1 VAPAVAIDE
10 TRNGKA
16 SGIQLVQVE
25 GFLEVARRGSVSR
38 AAEALFITQPT
49 LTARLHALERE
60 LGTPLFLRTPHG
72 MRLTDAGRAWIPFA
86 ERALRALVDG
96 RDALQQVLSASA
108 GHLMI
113 AAAPAVSTYV
123 LPELLEQFV
132 AVHPRVEVSVRTGHS
147 EDVVD
152 LVLRDEVQ
160 IGLGRSIRHPD
171 LELRP
176 FHTEE
181 LVLVCA
187 PDHPFS
193 KRQSVPMADVARQK
207 LIMFDRASSYYEI
220 TQGAF
225 LSAGVKLR
233 GLMELDSIE
242 AAKKMVE
249 RGLGVALL
257 PSSAVAREVA
267 AKTLRVVKMSDAPP
281 MHNTIV
287 AYRRGDAGEPMGIV
301 AAFLTL
307 LETRD

>member
-1 VAPAVAIDE
+1 MAIE
-10 TRNGKA
+10 ESRAGKP

-49 LTARLHALERE
+49 LTARLHGLERE
-60 LGTPLFLRTPHG
+60 LGTALFLRTPQG
-72 MRLTDAGRAWIPFA
+72 MRLTDAGRAWVPFA

-96 RDALQQVLSASA
+96 RDALEQVKSASA
-108 GHLMI
+108 GHLLI
-113 AAAPAVSTYV
+113 AAAPAVSTYL
-123 LPELLEQFV
+123 LPELLERFV
-132 AVHPRVEVSVRTGHS
+132 AAHPRVEVSVRTGHS

-160 IGLGRSIRHPD
+160 IGLGRAIRHPD

-176 FHTEE
+176 FHTED
-181 LVLVCA
+181 LVLVCS
-187 PDHPFS
+187 PDHPFTQ
-193 KRQSVPMADVARQK
+193 RQTVELAELAEQK
-207 LIMFDRASSYYEI
+207 LIMFDRTSSYYEI

-225 LSAGVKLR
+225 LAAGVKLR

-257 PSSAVAREVA
+257 PGTAVAREVQGG
-267 AKTLRVVKMSDAPP
+267 TLCVVAMPDAPP
-281 MHNTIV
+281 MQNTIV
-287 AYRRGDAGEPMGIV
+287 AYRRRDAGPPEGIA
-301 AAFLTL
+301 AAFLDL
-307 LETRD
+307 LEAG

>member
-1 VAPAVAIDE
+1 VAIDE
-10 TRNGKA
+10 ASNGKA
-16 SGIQLVQVE
+16 RGIQLVQVE

-38 AAEALFITQPT
+38 AAEALFVTQPT
-49 LTARLHALERE
+49 LTARLHSLERE
-60 LGTPLFLRTPHG
+60 LGSPLFVRTSHG
-72 MRLTDAGRAWIPFA
+72 MRLTDAGRAWVPYA

-96 RDALQQVLSASA
+96 RDVVEQVKSASA

-113 AAAPAVSTYV
+113 GAAPAVSTYI
-123 LPELLEQFV
+123 LPGLLEKFV
-132 AVHPRVEVSVRTGHS
+132 AAHPKVEVSVRTGHS

-160 IGLGRSIRHPD
+160 IGLGRAIRHAD

-187 PDHPFS
+187 PDHRFS
-193 KRQSVPMADVARQK
+193 ARRSVAMEEVASEK
-207 LIMFDRASSYYEI
+207 LIMFDLTSSYYEI
-220 TQGAF
+220 TQAAF

-257 PSSAVAREVA
+257 PRTAVAREVET
-267 AKTLRVVKMSDAPP
+267 KTLRLVKMKNAPP
-281 MHNTIV
+281 MYQSIV
-287 AYRRGDAGEPMGIV
+287 AYRRSDAGKPEGIV
-301 AAFLTL
+301 AAFLAIL
-307 LETRD
+307 G

>member
-1 VAPAVAIDE
+1 MAIDE
-10 TRNGKA
+10 ASNGKA
-16 SGIQLVQVE
+16 RGIQLVQVE

-38 AAEALFITQPT
+38 AAEALFVTQPT
-49 LTARLHALERE
+49 LTARLHSLERE
-60 LGTPLFLRTPHG
+60 LGAALFVRTPHG
-72 MRLTDAGRAWIPFA
+72 MRLTDAGRAWVPYA

-96 RDALQQVLSASA
+96 RDVLEQVKSASA

-113 AAAPAVSTYV
+113 GAAPAVSTYV
-123 LPELLEQFV
+123 LPGLLEKFV
-132 AVHPRVEVSVRTGHS
+132 AAHPRVEVSVRTGHS

-160 IGLGRSIRHPD
+160 IGLGRAIRHPD

-187 PDHPFS
+187 PDHRFT
-193 KRQSVPMADVARQK
+193 RRRSVDMEEVAAER
-207 LIMFDRASSYYEI
+207 LIMFDLTSSYYEI
-220 TQGAF
+220 TQAAF

-249 RGLGVALL
+249 RSLGVALL
-257 PSSAVAREVA
+257 PRTAVAREVES
-267 AKTLRVVKMSDAPP
+267 KTLRLVRMKDAPP
-281 MHNTIV
+281 MYQSIV
-287 AYRRGDAGEPMGIV
+287 AYRRSDAGKPEGIV

-307 LETRD
+307 LTA

>member
-1 VAPAVAIDE
+1 VAIDE
-10 TRNGKA
+10 SRNGKA

-49 LTARLHALERE
+49 LTARLHGLERE

-72 MRLTDAGRAWIPFA
+72 MRLTDAGRAWVPFA

-96 RDALQQVLSASA
+96 RDALEQVKTASA

-123 LPELLEQFV
+123 LPGLLERFV
-132 AVHPRVEVSVRTGHS
+132 AAHPRVEVSVRTGHS
-147 EDVVD
+147 EDVLE

-160 IGLGRSIRHPD
+160 IGLGRAIRHPD
-171 LELRP
+171 IELRP
-176 FHTEE
+176 FHTED

-187 PDHPFS
+187 PDHPFT
-193 KRQSVPMADVARQK
+193 RRDSVAMAEVANEK
-207 LIMFDRASSYYEI
+207 LIMFDRTSSYYEI

-257 PSSAVAREVA
+257 PGTAVEREVQG
-267 AKTLRVVKMSDAPP
+267 KMLRAISMSDAPP
-281 MHNTIV
+281 MHNSIV
-287 AYRRGDAGEPMGIV
+287 AYRRRDAGKPEGIV
-301 AAFLTL
+301 EAFLTL
-307 LETRD
+307 IGTRD